1 MTLRKKMK
9 QLIANSIGNLSEDAL
24 FILVQDVEYRIGS
37 HVAGGMP
44 DENYLKQQQDILTL
58 VQEELNSRTF
68 DKG

>member
-1 MTLRKKMK
+1 MN

-24 FILVQDVEYRIGS
+24 FMLVQDAEHRIGS

-44 DENYLKQQQDILTL
+44 DENYVMQQQHILTL
-58 VQEELNSRTF
+58 VQEELNSRSF